1 MGFSGLNTTYKFKLS
16 IVGLV
21 PVLELELI
29 AYFITLVSVILTTL
43 SEDIVAVISTS
54 EPTLEAYCKE
64 VLKLPSEK
72 VPMEPDLI
80 LAMAVEGDD
89 DNAI

>member
-16 IVGLV
+16 IVELV

-29 AYFITLVSVILTTL
+29 GYFVTLVSVILTTL
-43 SEDIVAVISTS
+43 SDDIVAVISTS
-54 EPTLEAYCKE
+54 EPILETYCRSI
-64 VLKLPSEK
+64 LKLPSEK
-72 VPMEPDLI
+72 LPMVPDLI
-80 LAMAVEGDD
+80 LAMAVEGVD